1 MNHFGVCTYFLYVS
15 FNLIFID
22 YRLTF
27 NRRESSRA
35 RHAYR
40 VENETFEI
48 TDQHRSYR
56 DSPVIKVDKICIY
69 IKMSRYMVCTFV
81 HTEMKREKE
90 KCSGPFSSKDDKV
103 WRKERFQVPHPV
115 YTNRSAFVL
124 HISSAKIRRLN
135 VSRTRGRKRGSRDS
149 QAQVWFWPR
158 PERKMALEWLA
169 SRDEYRVHTLRT
181 GLLGRTR
188 NGVLKENG
196 KVGRVGEDAFY
207 LPGGCGSVDRSFVHA
222 CTAHATLVRAC
233 LRGTRHGRVTS
244 DRVDSNRVESLR
256 WFPISIES
264 VAMCFVI
271 TRFGLCARSLF
282 APLDSNYTLLTRLT
296 DGRPLYA
303 DWNVLRRCAKASRYC
318 QFPLSRISRA
328 NLLAF
333 HRPRYRFSK
342 GTRKPVNKAAFVP
355 FSFIRYSGIVQRNN
369 NNNRK
374 TCNYFVDNSPIILI
388 NTTEISVKALVSG
401 RESISRNLY
410 LYR

>member
-1 MNHFGVCTYFLYVS
+1 
-15 FNLIFID
+15 
-22 YRLTF
+22 
-27 NRRESSRA
+27 
-35 RHAYR
+35 
-40 VENETFEI
+40 
-48 TDQHRSYR
+48 
-56 DSPVIKVDKICIY
+56 
-69 IKMSRYMVCTFV
+69 
-81 HTEMKREKE
+81 MKREKE
-90 KCSGPFSSKDDKV
+90 KCEEMGKKLYSGPFSSKDDKV
-103 WRKERFQVPHPV
+103 RWKERFQVPHPV

-149 QAQVWFWPR
+149 EAQVWFWPR

-222 CTAHATLVRAC
+222 CTAHATLVYMLAYAGRDDTVTLRA
-233 LRGTRHGRVTS
+233 
-244 DRVDSNRVESLR
+244 
-256 WFPISIES
+256 IASIRTEWS
-264 VAMCFVI
+264 RRAGFQFLSKAWRCFVI

-333 HRPRYRFSK
+333 HRWRYWFSK
-342 GTRKPVNKAAFVP
+342 GTRKSVNKAAFVP
-355 FSFIRYSGIVQRNN
+355 FSFVPFLRSCHGIVQRN

-374 TCNYFVDNSPIILI
+374 TCNYFVLIILI
-388 NTTEISVKALVSG
+388 NTTEISVEPVVSRQG
-401 RESISRNLY
+401 KYIEKCIYIDRFKFFEFDSIVKKSRPIKNLQ
-410 LYR
+410 